1 MRPSPSSIGL
11 LMLMFTALAGGPVFA
26 RSMIVTATAYN
37 ATRAQTDS
45 TPRIGACNK
54 PFKPGAKL
62 LAVSPDLM
70 RAGLTCGTKV
80 KVKGFGDFTVWD
92 EMDNKW
98 RRRIDILMGRKLRKA
113 EKWGEKKVRISW

>member
-1 MRPSPSSIGL
+1 
-11 LMLMFTALAGGPVFA
+11 MLMFTALAGGPVFA